1 MSKIVVITGGG
12 TGGHL
17 KIADVFIDEFKNRGF
32 EVIYIG
38 STYGQDRFWFENDD
52 RLKEK
57 YFLNTSGVVNKKG
70 FAKIFSLLNIFYKAL
85 FCLKILKK
93 YNIKKVISV
102 GGFSAASASFASIF
116 KKDCELFLHEQ
127 NSKIG
132 ALNAKTLK
140 YTKKAYSSF
149 HDFSP
154 IKDYPVDIKFFNKQ
168 RVRSELKTI
177 AFFGGSQ
184 GALAINNFAL
194 KVAPKLN
201 EMGIK
206 IVHQTGKND
215 FLRVKNEYLKLG
227 INADVFDFSK
237 DILEKMKEADFCVS
251 RSGASTLFELCANCL
266 PTFFIPFK
274 YAAQNHQYYN
284 AKALFD
290 KDLCYLQNED
300 DLDIELFFD
309 ILKEPNLEAISIG
322 LKEFIKPNGA
332 KQIVDD
338 ILKD

>member
-1 MSKIVVITGGG
+1 M
-12 TGGHL
+12 
-17 KIADVFIDEFKNRGF
+17 
-32 EVIYIG
+32 
-38 STYGQDRFWFENDD
+38 
-52 RLKEK
+52 
-57 YFLNTSGVVNKKG
+57 
-70 FAKIFSLLNIFYKAL
+70 
-85 FCLKILKK
+85 
-93 YNIKKVISV
+93 

-154 IKDYPVDIKFFNKQ
+154 IKDYPVDVKFFNKQ